1 MSAASRFDVTEHSV
15 KSAAHTTFYLAA
27 GPADGPLVIFVH
39 GWPELSISWRH
50 QLPAFA
56 ALGFRAIAPDMRG
69 YGRSS
74 VHTTHSAYALQQIV
88 GDMLAL
94 VDSLGR
100 QQAVWV
106 GHDWGSPVVWSIAS
120 HHPDRCAAVANL
132 CVPYYTLERGLEPC
146 VELVNRDIYPQDQY
160 PAGQWEYQLHYQEDF
175 AGSTKAMESN
185 PYNLAKLLFRKGDP
199 GGFGQ
204 VAGTAMVRK
213 QGGWFGGGTTIP
225 SAPHDDDVVT
235 EADVCAYAS
244 ALTRNGFFG
253 PNSYYMNH
261 DANAAYAARS
271 VNGGYL
277 DMPVLF
283 LAAQY
288 DYTCECITSRLA
300 EPMRTYCRNLTESV
314 VYSGHWMAQ
323 EKPLDVNA
331 ALTRWL
337 ATAVTDV
344 WPLPKEGVV
353 S

>member
-1 MSAASRFDVTEHSV
+1 MFSLDVTEHAV
-15 KSAAHTTFYLAA
+15 KSGSHTTFYLAA
-27 GPADGPLVIFVH
+27 GPADGPLLVFVH
-39 GWPELSISWRH
+39 GWPELAISWRH

-74 VHTTHSAYALQQIV
+74 VHRTHDAYSMQNIV

-94 VDSLGR
+94 IDSLGR
-100 QQAVWV
+100 ERAVWI

-120 HHPDRCAAVANL
+120 HHPERCAAVGNL

-146 VELVNRDIYPQDQY
+146 LELVNREIYPADKY

-175 AGSTKAMESN
+175 DGSTRVMDSN

-199 GGFGQ
+199 GSFGLP
-204 VAGTAMVRK
+204 AGTAMVR
-213 QGGWFGGGTTIP
+213 QNRGWFGGGEIP
-225 SAPHDDDVVT
+225 SAPCDEDVVT
-235 EADVCAYAS
+235 EADVSAYAS

-261 DANAAYAARS
+261 AANAAYAARA

-283 LAAQY
+283 IAAQY

-300 EPMRTYCRNLTESV
+300 EPMRKYCRRLSETV

-323 EKPLDVNA
+323 EKPRDVNA
-331 ALTRWL
+331 AIARWL
-337 ATAVTDV
+337 ATSVPDV
-344 WPLPKEGVV
+344 WPVARPEAAQ
-353 S
+353 